1 MDRNFAKLK
10 IGLICGGSSF
20 ERGISLNSARSV
32 MDHLE
37 SDEVEI
43 VPIYFD
49 SKRKPYKVSKAQL
62 YSNTPSD
69 FDFKL
74 QQAATPL
81 NEETLVSLLKTTD
94 IVFPVMH
101 GPFGEDGEIQSFLE
115 KHDLPFVGSK
125 SQACKKAF
133 DKFNANELI
142 KRNGFFTL
150 PSVVLKIY
158 RSDHKKILERFFKEN
173 KIKRAVVKPASG
185 GSSIGVFS
193 VSNVSEALEKV
204 ELLFS
209 KRMDTR
215 VVVEPFAEGAEF
227 TMIILENRFGLPVA
241 LPPTEIE
248 TDYTEHQIFDFRRK
262 YLPTRQVTWHCPPRF
277 DKATIEKIQAQAEQL
292 FAFFGMRDFSRFD
305 GWVLPNGDIWF
316 CDFNPVSGMEQNSF
330 LFQQASRI
338 GMTHSDILRHIVERA
353 CARYDIPFP
362 KNIQKENRKRKK
374 VNIIMG
380 GDNSEKQVSLMSGT
394 NIWLKLRRSKKYQP
408 QPYLLD
414 PKGNVWH
421 LPYHLCLNHTVE
433 EITENC
439 ENYQNAKAK
448 LGEFEERA
456 RLRLGLLEAK
466 NEEEFFEP
474 QKLTLKKFFDE
485 SDFIFIALHGGD
497 GENGNFQKILASKG
511 VKFNGPDEKVSRLC
525 MDKWDTSR
533 FIDNL
538 NTQGVTAILGK
549 IVKTDMVYKFSDSDF
564 RLFWRNIRKE
574 FGSDTLIVKP
584 RADGCTT
591 GVVHLYSSNDLKKY
605 VRLVVDKA
613 PFVPKQ
619 TFEGQVDIIEM
630 PPVPPSELLLEKFV
644 ETDTLRVKA
653 NKLKHQR
660 KTGWVEITVGVV
672 EMNGKITS
680 LNPSITVVEGEV
692 LTVEEK
698 FQGGTGVNITP
709 PPSNIMKPKILEK
722 VKSRIAELAE
732 KIGIRGYSRIDAFVN
747 VQSGDLQIIEV
758 NTLPGLTPST
768 VFYHQG
774 LAETP
779 PIFPRELIEL
789 LVQNKGF

>member
-1 MDRNFAKLK
+1 MRIAL
-10 IGLICGGSSF
+10 LCGGPSL

-32 MDHLE
+32 LDHLE
-37 SDEVEI
+37 SKEIEI

-49 SKRKPYKVSKAQL
+49 AKRLAYKISEAQL

-74 QQAATPL
+74 QNTAEPL
-81 NEETLVSLLKTTD
+81 TETAFLRLLKKVD
-94 IVFPVMH
+94 LAFPAMH
-101 GPFGEDGEIQSFLE
+101 GPFGENGEIQRILE
-115 KHDLPFVGSK
+115 KYEIPFIGS
-125 SQACKKAF
+125 SSEACRQCF
-133 DKFNANELI
+133 DKFIANEFI
-142 KRNGFFTL
+142 NSHGFFIL
-150 PSVVLKIY
+150 PSTLLKIY
-158 RSDHKKILERFFKEN
+158 GRDHRVTIENFFKKH
-173 KIKRAVVKPASG
+173 KIKRAIVKPASG

-193 VSNVSEALEKV
+193 VSTPSEALEKAKM
-204 ELLFS
+204 LFS

-215 VVVEPFAEGAEF
+215 LVVEPFATGHEF
-227 TMIILENRFGLPVA
+227 TVIILQNKFSMPVA

-248 TDYTEHQIFDFRRK
+248 TDYTAHQIFDFRKK

-277 DKATIEKIQAQAEQL
+277 DDAIIEKIQIQAEQL
-292 FAFFGMRDFSRFD
+292 FSLFGMRDFARFD
-305 GWVLPNGDIWF
+305 GWVLPDGKIWF
-316 CDFNPVSGMEQNSF
+316 CDFNPISGMEQNSF

-338 GMTHSDILRHIVERA
+338 GMTHSDVLRHIVERA
-353 CARYDIPFP
+353 CSRHGISFP
-362 KNIQKENRKRKK
+362 KNVQKERRKRKK

-394 NIWLKLRRSKKYQP
+394 NVWLKLRRSKKYQP

-439 ENYQNAKAK
+439 KNYQNAKAK

-456 RLRLGLLEAK
+456 RLRLGLREAK
-466 NEEEFFEP
+466 DGKEFFEP
-474 QKLTLKKFFDE
+474 KKLTLKKFFDE
-485 SDFIFIALHGGD
+485 SDFVFIALHGGD
-497 GENGNFQKILASKG
+497 GENGNFQKVLASKG

-525 MDKWDTSR
+525 MDKWETSR
-533 FIDNL
+533 CIDRL
-538 NTQGVTAILGK
+538 NIPGVAAIPGK
-549 IVKTDMVYKFSDSDF
+549 IVKTGEMYKFNDSDF
-564 RLFWRNIRKE
+564 GLFWKKIRKE
-574 FGSDTLIVKP
+574 LSSDTLIVKP

-591 GVVHLYSSNDLKKY
+591 GVAHLYSSNDLKKY
-605 VRLVVDKA
+605 VKFVCDKA

-630 PPVPPSELLLEKFV
+630 PPALLPELLLEKFV
-644 ETDTLRVKA
+644 ETDTVRVKA
-653 NKLKHQR
+653 NKLKYHR

-672 EMNGKITS
+672 ETDGKIKS

-722 VKSRIAELAE
+722 VKSRIVELAG

-747 VQSGDLQIIEV
+747 LQSGDLQIIEV

-774 LAETP
+774 IAETP
-779 PIFPRELIEL
+779 PIFPRELLEL
-789 LVQNKGF
+789 LVRNKGF